1 VVIIIDTATL
11 QPDQIIV
18 ILIADLTMII
28 TGLIT
33 TTETI
38 ITATTHIRMV
48 NTRIIQM
55 VREIEVTTTAGE
67 EITEGRINKLEMYYK

>member
-18 ILIADLTMII
+18 ILIVDQTIII
-28 TGLIT
+28 TGLIP

-38 ITATTHIRMV
+38 IIATTHIHTAS
-48 NTRIIQM
+48 TRIIRM
-55 VREIEVTTTAGE
+55 DREIEVTTTAGE
-67 EITEGRINKLEMYYK
+67 EITEGRIVKLKKY